1 MSDVYSNV
9 TDRFLTINGLNIHFR
24 EWGVPQLPPLI
35 ILHGF
40 DAHSR
45 SWDHVAAALSDRYH
59 MIVPDIRGNG
69 ESSWATEYSWQ
80 WFMADT
86 LGLMDALGIRQ
97 AVLCGHSMGGRT
109 SYMLASR
116 YPERVTKLIIV
127 EAVPDDP
134 KIRNDDPP
142 LEIFESLE
150 DAVAVAYKRQP
161 HADKDTLRHEVEHG
175 LKQLEDGKW
184 GKRLDPALYTAVWHR
199 HLNPGTELEWPA
211 LAKIECPTLLIYGV
225 HSMGKMETEVNRMA
239 QTIHHCTLVEI
250 PDAAHDL
257 PNENPNEFIR
267 GLHSYLVEKPE

>member
-1 MSDVYSNV
+1 MPVAYSNV
-9 TDRFLTINGLNIHFR
+9 TDRFLTLNGLNIHFR
-24 EWGVPQLPPLI
+24 EWGDLQLPPLI

-45 SWDHVAAALSDRYH
+45 SWDHVAAALTSHYRV
-59 MIVPDIRGNG
+59 IVPDIRGNG
-69 ESSWATEYSWQ
+69 ESSWAPDYSWQ
-80 WFMADT
+80 LFIADT

-109 SYMLASR
+109 SYMLASQ

-134 KIRNDDPP
+134 RIRNDDPP
-142 LEIFESLE
+142 IEIYDTVEE
-150 DAVAVAYKRQP
+150 AVAEAYKRQP
-161 HADKDTLRHEVEHG
+161 YADKDTLRHEVEHG

-184 GKRLDPALYTAVWHR
+184 KKKLDPALYTAVWQR
-199 HLNPGTELEWPA
+199 KLNPGTELEWPA
-211 LAKIECPTLLIYGV
+211 LAKIECSTLLIYGV

-239 QTIHHCTLVEI
+239 QTIPHCTLIEI
-250 PDAAHDL
+250 PNAAHDL

-267 GLHSYLVEKPE
+267 GLRSYLVEKPE